1 MHRVNELQDP
11 TYQYKVDIGNF
22 QVNPLMKISVL
33 TIDFWP
39 AA

>member
-1 MHRVNELQDP
+1 MPRVNELQDP

-22 QVNPLMKISVL
+22 QVSPLIKISVL
-33 TIDFWP
+33 NIYFRP